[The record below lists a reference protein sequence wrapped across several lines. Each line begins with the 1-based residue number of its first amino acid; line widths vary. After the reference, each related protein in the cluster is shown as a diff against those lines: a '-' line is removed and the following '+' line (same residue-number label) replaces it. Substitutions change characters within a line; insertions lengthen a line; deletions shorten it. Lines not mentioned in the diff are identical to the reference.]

1 MKNFFGTDGGCLD
14 AFFLSKEINNDK
26 ELFFLSDKEKKGSY
40 IEGCP
45 VIGTFSS
52 IENNSLAQCEFV
64 YQCGSVKNHL
74 KRDIWFKKAE
84 ENQMIPKTLVSNHS
98 YIHESA
104 KIGAGSIIYHGVK
117 IMRNVEIGKNCVIL
131 PNTIIN
137 HDARVGDFSV
147 INSSCVLN
155 GNVKIGSKVFLGS
168 LTFLIEKKS
177 QNKNIKTSLSLFFSN
192 LGIFL
197 ILFSLFFFQHNWSH
211 PSFVTLVPLI

>member
-1 MKNFFGTDGGCLD
+1 MAKIYFFGTDGGCLD

-52 IENNSLAQCEFV
+52 IENNSLAHCEFV

-104 KIGAGSIIYHGVK
+104 TIGSGSIIYHGVK

-131 PNTIIN
+131 PNTVIN

-168 LTFLIEKKS
+168 LTSIRENVQITGQTTIGMSSIVL
-177 QNKNIKTSLSLFFSN
+177 NNINSPGVYYGQPIK
-192 LGIFL
+192 
-197 ILFSLFFFQHNWSH
+197 
-211 PSFVTLVPLI
+211 